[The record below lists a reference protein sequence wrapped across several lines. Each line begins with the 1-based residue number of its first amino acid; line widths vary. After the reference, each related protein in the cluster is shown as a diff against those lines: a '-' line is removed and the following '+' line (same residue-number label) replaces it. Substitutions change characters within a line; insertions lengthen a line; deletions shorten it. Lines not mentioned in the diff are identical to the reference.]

1 MFKELVSFFLF
12 CIMKNY
18 VAYYRVSTQK
28 QGASGLGLQA
38 QKDTVNRFAQNYNII
53 AEFTEIESGKNNQR
67 SELKKAIELAN
78 EKNATLLIAKLDRL
92 SRNVSFIFQ
101 LRDSKVDFTCCDIPD
116 ANTMTI
122 GIFALLAQ
130 QERELI
136 SERTKNALAEKKR
149 QGFKLGKPENL
160 TDQARLQ
167 GRVKYSS
174 LAKENENNRR
184 AFAFIQSLRQQKHS
198 YRAIAE
204 KLNEAGFRTSRG
216 NSFFANSV
224 RQIELL
230 YKN

>member
-1 MFKELVSFFLF
+1 
-12 CIMKNY
+12 MKNY

-28 QGASGLGLQA
+28 QGISGLGLNA
-38 QKDTVNRFAQNYNII
+38 QRDTVKRFAQNHNII
-53 AEFTEIESGKNNQR
+53 AEFTEIESGKKNQR
-67 SELKKAIELAN
+67 SELKKAIDFAN
-78 EKNATLLIAKLDRL
+78 EKKATLLIAKLDRL

-136 SERTKNALAEKKR
+136 SERTKNALTEKKR
-149 QGFKLGKPENL
+149 LGFKLGKPENL
-160 TDQARLQ
+160 TDYARLQ
-167 GRVKYSS
+167 GRLKYSS

-184 AFAFIQSLRQQKHS
+184 AFAFIQSLREQKNS
-198 YRAIAE
+198 YRKVAD

-216 NSFFANSV
+216 NSFYPNSV
-224 RQIELL
+224 RQIEQI
-230 YKN
+230 YRIS